1 MKQTQR
7 THYIHATALVIH
19 SLFLFCREIENLEDK
34 PEKVAKGRKLSGRR
48 STSGG
53 PRDDG
58 KGGLEGR
65 RLIPLP
71 SAWTGEGGVAGSGR
85 DSVSS
90 VNSGDDTTGTS
101 SVFER

>member
-1 MKQTQR
+1 M
-7 THYIHATALVIH
+7 
-19 SLFLFCREIENLEDK
+19 ENLEDR

-58 KGGLEGR
+58 KGGGLEGR

-71 SAWTGEGGVAGSGR
+71 SAWTGEEGVGVVGR

-90 VNSGDDTTGTS
+90 MNSGDDTTGTS

>member
-1 MKQTQR
+1 MQR
-7 THYIHATALVIH
+7 THYIHATALVVH
-19 SLFLFCREIENLEDK
+19 SLFLFRREMENLEDK

-71 SAWTGEGGVAGSGR
+71 SAWTGEEGVGVVGR
-85 DSVSS
+85 DSISS
-90 VNSGDDTTGTS
+90 FNSGDDTTGTS

>member
-1 MKQTQR
+1 MQPK
-7 THYIHATALVIH
+7 HYIHATALVIH
-19 SLFLFCREIENLEDK
+19 SLFISCREIENLEDK
-34 PEKVAKGRKLSGRR
+34 AEKVAKGRKLSGRR

-71 SAWTGEGGVAGSGR
+71 SAWTGEEGVAGSGR

-90 VNSGDDTTGTS
+90 MNSGDDTTGTS

>member
-1 MKQTQR
+1 MK
-7 THYIHATALVIH
+7 
-19 SLFLFCREIENLEDK
+19 NLEDK
-34 PEKVAKGRKLSGRR
+34 AEKVPKGRKLSGRR

-71 SAWTGEGGVAGSGR
+71 SAWTGEDVAGR

-90 VNSGDDTTGTS
+90 MNSGDDTTGTS

>member
-1 MKQTQR
+1 MQR
-7 THYIHATALVIH
+7 THDIHATALVVH
-19 SLFLFCREIENLEDK
+19 SLFLFRREMENLEDR

-90 VNSGDDTTGTS
+90 MNSGDDTTGTS

>member
-1 MKQTQR
+1 MQPK
-7 THYIHATALVIH
+7 HYIHTTALVVH
-19 SLFLFCREIENLEDK
+19 SVFLFRREIENLEDK

-48 STSGG
+48 SSSGG

-58 KGGLEGR
+58 KGGGLEGR

-71 SAWTGEGGVAGSGR
+71 SAWTGEGVGVVGR

-90 VNSGDDTTGTS
+90 MNSGDDTTGTS